1 VVYADPPYAFVHY
14 SRFYHAMETLCLYDY
29 PDLQIKGGSM
39 VKGRYREVRH
49 QSPFCIRSQVDG
61 AFEDLF
67 IGVKKSKSNLA
78 LSYSDSA
85 MITLEKLL
93 SIAQRVLK
101 TKYEIWVEEIDHQH
115 MTMGRANDRQRKV
128 TEYML
133 LARKL

>member
-1 VVYADPPYAFVHY
+1 
-14 SRFYHAMETLCLYDY
+14 
-29 PDLQIKGGSM
+29 
-39 VKGRYREVRH
+39 
-49 QSPFCIRSQVDG
+49 
-61 AFEDLF
+61 
-67 IGVKKSKSNLA
+67 
-78 LSYSDSA
+78 